1 MVALRGACY
10 LFDEKVEID
19 LCHLCL
25 SVEMHGSKRRSCAC
39 RRGARLSDAG
49 YTREAGVRELERVI
63 ASVCRKAAC
72 DLADGKTRIT
82 LTESRITEWLGP
94 QKFKKSEPLRPDT
107 VGVVTGLAWT
117 SVGGETLEV
126 ESAAVPGKGILQLTG
141 QLGDVM
147 QESAKAAM
155 TYVRAN
161 TARFGID
168 PAFLETLDV
177 HIHVPEGAVPKDGPS
192 AGVAMATALV
202 SALTGIPVKSS
213 VAMTG
218 EVTLRGR
225 VLPIGGLREKLLAA
239 VRAGVVQVV
248 LPKSNREDLY
258 DVRRTSRTR

>member
-1 MVALRGACY
+1 MTLT
-10 LFDEKVEID
+10 E
-19 LCHLCL
+19 
-25 SVEMHGSKRRSCAC
+25 
-39 RRGARLSDAG
+39 
-49 YTREAGVRELERVI
+49 
-63 ASVCRKAAC
+63 
-72 DLADGKTRIT
+72 TRIT
-82 LTESRITEWLGP
+82 DWLGP

-126 ESAAVPGKGILQLTG
+126 ESAAVPGKGVLQLTG

-161 TARFGID
+161 SARFGIE
-168 PAFLETLDV
+168 PSFLETLDV

-202 SALTGIPVKSS
+202 SAFTGIPVKSS

-239 VRAGVVQVV
+239 VRAGVERVV
-248 LPKSNREDLY
+248 LPKANREDLF
-258 DVRRTSRTR
+258 DVPADIKAALKIDYAVTVDDVLNVALTMHPHTKEPRLNLPGLDTAHGAVRH